1 MKIQKQLSF
10 IKGGNMKLKDL
21 KYNGIG
27 IIETMN
33 NIKPLTIFNVEG
45 LESKDIDGVFYLL
58 FGNRDLTTTVNEF
71 TDPISQEKMEDLAKI
86 LLTNFYSKWERLA
99 QLNIEDL
106 TPTDYKMTTT
116 ETVDRTET
124 STGVND
130 NTTTDTNVEQVT
142 GYNNEI
148 FTDDNQQTNSSIT
161 SGTDERNDIGNT
173 QREQTVTGYRQ
184 NKVKLLN
191 DSVDYLQKFF
201 INDII
206 YTDLLNVIALSI
218 NREMR

>member
-1 MKIQKQLSF
+1 
-10 IKGGNMKLKDL
+10 MKLKDL

-106 TPTDYKMTTT
+106 TPADYKMTTT

-173 QREQTVTGYRQ
+173 QREKTVTGFRQ

>member
-1 MKIQKQLSF
+1 
-10 IKGGNMKLKDL
+10 MKLKDL

-33 NIKPLTIFNVEG
+33 NIRPLTIFNVEG
-45 LESKDIDGVFYLL
+45 LESKDIDGLFYLL
-58 FGNRDLTTTVNEF
+58 FGNRDLTTTVNEVI
-71 TDPISQEKMEDLAKI
+71 DPISQEKLEDLAKI

-106 TPTDYKMTTT
+106 TPADYKMTTT
-116 ETVDRTET
+116 ETVDHTET
-124 STGVND
+124 SKGKND

-148 FTDDNQQTNSSIT
+148 FTDDNQQTNNSIT

-173 QREQTVTGYRQ
+173 QREKTVTGFRQ

-201 INDII
+201 INDIMYADI
-206 YTDLLNVIALSI
+206 LNVIALSI

>member
-1 MKIQKQLSF
+1 
-10 IKGGNMKLKDL
+10 MKLKDL

-33 NIKPLTIFNVEG
+33 NIKPLTIFTVEG
-45 LESKDIDGVFYLL
+45 LESKDIDGLFYLL

-71 TDPISQEKMEDLAKI
+71 IDNQEKLEDLAKI

-106 TPTDYKMTTT
+106 TPADYKMTTT
-116 ETVDRTET
+116 ETVDRTNT

-173 QREQTVTGYRQ
+173 QRQTTVTGFRQ

-218 NREMR
+218 NREVR

>member
-1 MKIQKQLSF
+1 
-10 IKGGNMKLKDL
+10 MKLKDL
-21 KYNGIG
+21 KYNGVG

-58 FGNRDLTTTVNEF
+58 FGNRDLTTTVNEY
-71 TDPISQEKMEDLAKI
+71 TDPISQEKLEDLAKI

-106 TPTDYKMTTT
+106 TPADYKMTTT
-116 ETVDRTET
+116 ETVDHTKT

-173 QREQTVTGYRQ
+173 QRQTTVTGFRQ

-191 DSVDYLQKFF
+191 ESVDYLQKFF

>member
-1 MKIQKQLSF
+1 
-10 IKGGNMKLKDL
+10 MKLKDL

-71 TDPISQEKMEDLAKI
+71 IDPISQEKLEELAKI

-99 QLNIEDL
+99 KLNIEDL
-106 TPTDYKMTTT
+106 TPADYKMTTT
-116 ETVDRTET
+116 ETIDRTNT
-124 STGVND
+124 TTGVND

-173 QREQTVTGYRQ
+173 QRQTTVTGFRQ

>member
-1 MKIQKQLSF
+1 
-10 IKGGNMKLKDL
+10 MKLKDL

-71 TDPISQEKMEDLAKI
+71 IDPISQEKLEELAKI

-99 QLNIEDL
+99 KLNIEDL
-106 TPTDYKMTTT
+106 TPADYKMTTT
-116 ETVDRTET
+116 ETIDRTNT
-124 STGVND
+124 TTGVND

-173 QREQTVTGYRQ
+173 QRQTTVTGYRQ

-218 NREMR
+218 NREVR

>member
-1 MKIQKQLSF
+1 
-10 IKGGNMKLKDL
+10 MKLKDL

-71 TDPISQEKMEDLAKI
+71 IDPISQEKLEELAKI

-106 TPTDYKMTTT
+106 TPADYKMTTT
-116 ETVDRTET
+116 ETIDRTNT
-124 STGVND
+124 TTGVND

-173 QREQTVTGYRQ
+173 QRQTTVTGYRQ

-218 NREMR
+218 NREVR

>member
-1 MKIQKQLSF
+1 MGKQEQLLF

-33 NIKPLTIFNVEG
+33 NIKPLTIFSVEG

-71 TDPISQEKMEDLAKI
+71 IDNQEKLEDLAKI

-106 TPTDYKMTTT
+106 TPADYKLTTT
-116 ETVDRTET
+116 ETVDRAET
-124 STGVND
+124 STGVNG
-130 NTTTDTNVEQVT
+130 NTTTNTNVEQVT
-142 GYNNEI
+142 GYNNDI

-173 QREQTVTGYRQ
+173 KREKTVTGFRQ

-191 DSVDYLQKFF
+191 DCVDYLQKFF
-201 INDII
+201 IHDIMYLDI
-206 YTDLLNVIALSI
+206 LNVIALSI
-218 NREMR
+218 NRGMR

>member
-1 MKIQKQLSF
+1 
-10 IKGGNMKLKDL
+10 MKLKDL

-71 TDPISQEKMEDLAKI
+71 IDPISQEKLEELAKI

-106 TPTDYKMTTT
+106 TPADYKMTTT
-116 ETVDRTET
+116 ETIDRTNT
-124 STGVND
+124 TTGVND

-161 SGTDERNDIGNT
+161 SGTDERNDTGNT
-173 QREQTVTGYRQ
+173 QREKTVTGFRQ

-218 NREMR
+218 NREVR

>member
-1 MKIQKQLSF
+1 
-10 IKGGNMKLKDL
+10 MKLKDL

-71 TDPISQEKMEDLAKI
+71 IDPISQEKLEELAKI

-99 QLNIEDL
+99 KLNIEDL
-106 TPTDYKMTTT
+106 TPADYKMTTT
-116 ETVDRTET
+116 ETIDRTNT
-124 STGVND
+124 TTGVND

-148 FTDDNQQTNSSIT
+148 FTDDNQQTNSSVT

-173 QREQTVTGYRQ
+173 QRQTTVTGYRQ

>member
-1 MKIQKQLSF
+1 
-10 IKGGNMKLKDL
+10 MKLKDL

-45 LESKDIDGVFYLL
+45 LESKDIDGLFYLL

-71 TDPISQEKMEDLAKI
+71 TNPISQENMEDLAKI
-86 LLTNFYSKWERLA
+86 LLTNFYNKWERLA

-106 TPTDYKMTTT
+106 TPADYKMTTT
-116 ETVDRTET
+116 ETIDRTNT
-124 STGVND
+124 TTGVND

-161 SGTDERNDIGNT
+161 SGTDERNDTGNT
-173 QREQTVTGYRQ
+173 QRQTTVTGYRQ

>member
-1 MKIQKQLSF
+1 
-10 IKGGNMKLKDL
+10 MKLKDL

-71 TDPISQEKMEDLAKI
+71 TDPISQEKLEELAKI

-99 QLNIEDL
+99 KLNIEDL
-106 TPTDYKMTTT
+106 TPADYKMTTT
-116 ETVDRTET
+116 ETIDRTNT
-124 STGVND
+124 TTGVND

-148 FTDDNQQTNSSIT
+148 FTDDNQQTNSSVT

-173 QREQTVTGYRQ
+173 QRQTTVTGYRQ

>member
-1 MKIQKQLSF
+1 
-10 IKGGNMKLKDL
+10 MKLKDL

-71 TDPISQEKMEDLAKI
+71 ADPISQEKLEDLAKI
-86 LLTNFYSKWERLA
+86 LLTNFYNKWERLA
-99 QLNIEDL
+99 TLNIEDL
-106 TPTDYKMTTT
+106 TPADYKMTTT
-116 ETVDRTET
+116 ETVEHTNT
-124 STGVND
+124 TTGVND

-161 SGTDERNDIGNT
+161 SGTDERNDIGNK
-173 QREQTVTGYRQ
+173 QRQTTVTGYRQ

-191 DSVDYLQKFF
+191 DSVDYLQKYF

>member
-1 MKIQKQLSF
+1 
-10 IKGGNMKLKDL
+10 MKLKDL

-33 NIKPLTIFNVEG
+33 NIKPLTIFTVEG
-45 LESKDIDGVFYLL
+45 LESKDIDGLFYLL

-71 TDPISQEKMEDLAKI
+71 VTPISQEKLEDLAKI

-106 TPTDYKMTTT
+106 TPADYKMTTT
-116 ETVDRTET
+116 ETVDRTNT

-130 NTTTDTNVEQVT
+130 NTTTDTNVEQIT
-142 GYNNEI
+142 GYNNET

-161 SGTDERNDIGNT
+161 SGSDERNDIGNT
-173 QREQTVTGYRQ
+173 QRQTTVTGYRQ

-191 DSVDYLQKFF
+191 DSVDYLQRFF
-201 INDII
+201 ISDII

-218 NREMR
+218 NREVR

>member
-1 MKIQKQLSF
+1 MAKQKQLSF

-71 TDPISQEKMEDLAKI
+71 IDPISQEKLEELAKI

-99 QLNIEDL
+99 KLNIEDL
-106 TPTDYKMTTT
+106 TPADYKMTTT
-116 ETVDRTET
+116 ETIDRTNT
-124 STGVND
+124 TTGVND

-161 SGTDERNDIGNT
+161 SGTDERNDTGNT
-173 QREQTVTGYRQ
+173 QREKTVTGFRQ

>member
-1 MKIQKQLSF
+1 
-10 IKGGNMKLKDL
+10 MKLKDL

-71 TDPISQEKMEDLAKI
+71 IDPISQEKLEELAKI

-99 QLNIEDL
+99 KLNIEDL
-106 TPTDYKMTTT
+106 TPADYKMTTT
-116 ETVDRTET
+116 ETIDRTNT
-124 STGVND
+124 TTGVND

-161 SGTDERNDIGNT
+161 SGTDERNDTGNT
-173 QREQTVTGYRQ
+173 QREKTVTGFRQ

>member
-1 MKIQKQLSF
+1 
-10 IKGGNMKLKDL
+10 MKLKDL

-33 NIKPLTIFNVEG
+33 NIKPLTIFTVEG
-45 LESKDIDGVFYLL
+45 LESKDIDGLFYLL

-106 TPTDYKMTTT
+106 TPADYKMTTT
-116 ETVDRTET
+116 ETIDRTNT
-124 STGVND
+124 TTGVND

-173 QREQTVTGYRQ
+173 QRETTVTGFRQ

-218 NREMR
+218 NREVR

>member
-1 MKIQKQLSF
+1 
-10 IKGGNMKLKDL
+10 MKLKDL
-21 KYNGIG
+21 KYNGVG

-71 TDPISQEKMEDLAKI
+71 TSPISQENMEDLAKI

-106 TPTDYKMTTT
+106 TPADYKMTTT
-116 ETVDRTET
+116 ETIDRTNT
-124 STGVND
+124 TTGVND

-173 QREQTVTGYRQ
+173 QRETTVTGFRQ

>member
-1 MKIQKQLSF
+1 
-10 IKGGNMKLKDL
+10 MKLKDL
-21 KYNGIG
+21 KYEGKG
-27 IIETMN
+27 IIEIMH

-71 TDPISQEKMEDLAKI
+71 TTPITQKKLEDLANI
-86 LLTNFYSKWERLA
+86 ILTNFYSKWERLA
-99 QLNIEDL
+99 KLNIEDL
-106 TPTDYKMTTT
+106 TPADYKMTTT

-124 STGVND
+124 STGAND

-148 FTDDNQQTNSSIT
+148 FTDDNQQTNSSIMT
-161 SGTDERNDIGNT
+161 GTEERNDKGNT
-173 QREQTVTGYRQ
+173 QREKTVTGFRQ

-191 DSVDYLQKFF
+191 DSVDYLQRFF
-201 INDII
+201 VNDIM
-206 YTDLLNVIALSI
+206 YTDILGVITLST

>member
-1 MKIQKQLSF
+1 
-10 IKGGNMKLKDL
+10 MKLKDL
-21 KYNGIG
+21 KHEGIG

-33 NIKPLTIFNVEG
+33 TIKPLTIFSVEG
-45 LESKDIDGVFYLL
+45 LNSKDIDGLFYLL

-71 TDPISQEKMEDLAKI
+71 TDPISQEKLEDLAKI

-106 TPTDYKMTTT
+106 TLADYKMTTT

-124 STGVND
+124 SKGKND
-130 NTTTDTNVEQVT
+130 NTTTNKNVEQVT

-148 FTDDNQQTNSSIT
+148 FTDDNQQTNNSTT
-161 SGTDERNDIGNT
+161 SGTDERNDTGKT
-173 QREQTVTGYRQ
+173 QRETTVTGFRQ

-201 INDII
+201 INDIMYSDI
-206 YTDLLNVIALSI
+206 LNVIALSI
-218 NREMR
+218 NKEMR

>member
-1 MKIQKQLSF
+1 
-10 IKGGNMKLKDL
+10 MKLKDL

-27 IIETMN
+27 IIETIN

-71 TDPISQEKMEDLAKI
+71 TNPISQEKLEDLAKI

-106 TPTDYKMTTT
+106 TPADYKMTTT

-161 SGTDERNDIGNT
+161 SGTDERNDKGNT
-173 QREQTVTGYRQ
+173 QREKTVTGFRQ